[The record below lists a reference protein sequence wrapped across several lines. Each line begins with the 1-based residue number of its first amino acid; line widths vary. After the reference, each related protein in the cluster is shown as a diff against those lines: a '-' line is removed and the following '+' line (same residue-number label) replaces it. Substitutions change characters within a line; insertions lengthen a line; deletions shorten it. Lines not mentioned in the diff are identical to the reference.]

1 MARYNTVLSST
12 TTTTTA
18 SVDSPTQGI
27 FTKFTGTAPYT
38 VTIGDPVLFNGS
50 SQTFYNATNG
60 VVTLSFNTSGSGKFT
75 GYGTPGSA
83 TTQAMSANTSMVIY
97 SDGTNWVAV
106 VNVGGP
112 LSGTTLTATSTVS
125 LNPANANV
133 AISPTGTGTVTISP
147 AGTLTVN
154 PTTAGNI
161 DNTNIGVNTTAAGN
175 FSSIGATTR
184 GSGLFSTLG
193 ANNTV
198 TFSPANANVV
208 MSPTG
213 TGVVT
218 INPATTGSINNVTIG
233 GNTRAAGAFTTLAAN
248 GLTTFTQAGQGTT
261 ATDAANAVN
270 VTGGLGVNG
279 TLYTVGLVETSSIAF
294 KENINPISG
303 ALEAILQLTGV
314 TYDRKDNKKHE
325 AGLIAEHVFKH
336 VPELVALDDKG
347 KPYGIHYTKVSAYLI
362 ECIKTL
368 QEEINDL
375 KGKAVVAKTVTAKKT
390 KGNK

>member
-50 SQTFYNATNG
+50 SQTFYNATSG
-60 VVTLSFNTSGSGKFT
+60 TITLSFSTVGLGKFVGPGIPGNAST
-75 GYGTPGSA
+75 QTMASGT
-83 TTQAMSANTSMVIY
+83 TLVCY
-97 SDGTNWVAV
+97 SDGTNWAV
-106 VNVGGP
+106 IVNVGGA
-112 LSGTTLTATSTVS
+112 LSGTTLSASSTVTLS
-125 LNPANANV
+125 PASANV

-161 DNTNIGVNTTAAGN
+161 DNTNIGISTTAAGN
-175 FSSIGATTR
+175 FSTIGATTR
-184 GSGLFSTLG
+184 GSGLFTTLG

-198 TFSPANANVV
+198 TFSPANANVTL
-208 MSPTG
+208 SPSG
-213 TGVVT
+213 TGSVT
-218 INPATTGSINNVTIG
+218 ISPATVGAIDNMAIG
-233 GNTRAAGAFTTLAAN
+233 GSTRRAGAFTTLAAN
-248 GLTTFTQAGQGTT
+248 GLTTFTQGGQGTT
-261 ATDAANAVN
+261 ATDATNSVN
-270 VTGGLGVNG
+270 VSGGLGVNG

-294 KENINPISG
+294 KENINPING
-303 ALEAILQLTGV
+303 ALDAILQLTGV

-325 AGLIAEHVFKH
+325 AGLIAEEVYKFA
-336 VPELVALDDKG
+336 PDLVALDEKG
-347 KPYGIHYTKVSAYLI
+347 KPYGIHYTKISAYLI
-362 ECIKTL
+362 ECVKTL
-368 QEEINDL
+368 QAEIDQL
-375 KGKAVVAKTVTAKKT
+375 KGKKKT

>member
-38 VTIGDPVLFNGS
+38 VTIGDPVLFSGS
-50 SQTFYNATNG
+50 SQTFYNATSG
-60 VVTLSFNTSGSGKFT
+60 VITLSFSTVGLGKFVGPGIAGNAST
-75 GYGTPGSA
+75 QTMAAGT
-83 TTQAMSANTSMVIY
+83 TLVCY
-97 SDGTNWVAV
+97 SDGTNWAV
-106 VNVGGP
+106 IVNVGGA

-125 LNPANANV
+125 LNPASANV

-161 DNTNIGVNTTAAGN
+161 DNTAIGVTTTAAGN
-175 FSSIGATTR
+175 FSTIGATTR
-184 GSGLFSTLG
+184 GSGLFTTLG

-198 TFSPANANVV
+198 TFSPANANVTL
-208 MSPTG
+208 SPSG
-213 TGVVT
+213 TGSVT
-218 INPATTGSINNVTIG
+218 ISPGTVGAIDNMAIG
-233 GNTRAAGAFTTLAAN
+233 GSTRRAGAFTTLAAN
-248 GLTTFTQAGQGTT
+248 GLTTFTQGGQGTT
-261 ATDAANAVN
+261 ATDATNSVN
-270 VTGGLGVNG
+270 VSGGLGVNG

-294 KENINPISG
+294 KENINPING
-303 ALEAILQLTGV
+303 ALDAILQLTGV

-325 AGLIAEHVFKH
+325 AVLIAEEVYKFA
-336 VPELVALDDKG
+336 PDLVALDEKG
-347 KPYGIHYTKVSAYLI
+347 KPYGIHYTKISAYLI
-362 ECIKTL
+362 ECVKTL
-368 QEEINDL
+368 QAEIDQL
-375 KGKAVVAKTVTAKKT
+375 KGKKKT

>member
-50 SQTFYNATNG
+50 SQTFYNATSG
-60 VVTLSFNTSGSGKFT
+60 TITLSFSTVGLGKFVGPGIPGNAST
-75 GYGTPGSA
+75 QTMASGT
-83 TTQAMSANTSMVIY
+83 TLVCY
-97 SDGTNWVAV
+97 SDGTNWAVV
-106 VNVGGP
+106 VNVGGA
-112 LSGTTLTATSTVS
+112 LSGTTLTATSTVTLS
-125 LNPANANV
+125 PASANV

-175 FSSIGATTR
+175 FSTIGATTR
-184 GSGLFSTLG
+184 GSGLFTTLG

-198 TFSPANANVV
+198 TFSPANA
-208 MSPTG
+208 S
-213 TGVVT
+213 VT
-218 INPATTGSINNVTIG
+218 INPSGTGSVTISPGTAGAIDNMAIG
-233 GNTRAAGAFTTLAAN
+233 GSTRRAGAFTTLAAN
-248 GLTTFTQAGQGTT
+248 GLTTFTQGGQGTT
-261 ATDAANAVN
+261 ATDATNSVN
-270 VTGGLGVNG
+270 VSGGLGVNG

-294 KENINPISG
+294 KENINPIAN
-303 ALEAILQLTGV
+303 ALDAVLQLTGV

-325 AGLIAEHVFKH
+325 AGLIAEEVYKFA
-336 VPELVALDDKG
+336 PDLVALDEKG
-347 KPYGIHYTKVSAYLI
+347 KPYGIHYTKISAYLI
-362 ECIKTL
+362 ECVKTL
-368 QEEINDL
+368 QAEIDQL
-375 KGKAVVAKTVTAKKT
+375 KGKKKT